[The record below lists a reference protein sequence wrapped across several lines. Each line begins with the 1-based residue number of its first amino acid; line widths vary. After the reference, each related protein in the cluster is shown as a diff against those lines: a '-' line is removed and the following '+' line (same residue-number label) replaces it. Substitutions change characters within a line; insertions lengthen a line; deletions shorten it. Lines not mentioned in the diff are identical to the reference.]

1 MKFSTIALAAF
12 AAKSSFVMAKD
23 NQHVS
28 SVVNLRSP
36 STIEDRVLH
45 PDSWYYQHN
54 EYDHAQCTRPQPIC
68 DDCGY
73 KRDQDYYHAMIE
85 SSQVEDGQLYT
96 PPDTEIKCGGETLSG
111 FVKLTSNL
119 VCDAD
124 ADETNDGY
132 DGGDVKA
139 ITISGPGSVLD
150 CDGNTIMM
158 PVGTAP
164 GDSVEDGS
172 VGIVLE
178 NGAFAINCKV
188 SGFNT
193 GVWMKGRNNVL
204 KNSLVGGATTDN
216 ISTSGYGCMTVD
228 GVESVGAGEDGL
240 QIDHAGTMQVFASTF
255 QGNGDEV
262 GDGIFTDDGVD
273 LCFTADE
280 VNAIGNSGR
289 GLNLFH
295 SGPAYL
301 KRTNAS
307 FNEGDA
313 GVFRFDDSGSTLTL
327 EDVKLIGNV
336 GDGLFAQDVD
346 ITTYGTVTSLGN
358 GDDGVEF
365 LAFSG
370 NNVDINVKGDLVLE
384 GSGSNG
390 LSLDNTDGAVSVSV
404 KDCAFLKSCSNI
416 DPDIVASAG
425 SGTIMF
431 EEGVDVTCDEVHDD
445 LIGEFSCSKDCPNDI
460 GTGTICSS
468 PVAAYCY
475 PKPEW

>member
-119 VCDAD
+119 VCDNA
-124 ADETNDGY
+124 ETEDYTGAS
-132 DGGDVKA
+132 VKA

-158 PVGTAP
+158 PVGTA
-164 GDSVEDGS
+164 SSLEIFLGS

-178 NGAFAINCKV
+178 NGATAVNCNV
-188 SGFNT
+188 VGFSS
-193 GVWMKGRNNVL
+193 GVWFIDGDTVF
-204 KNSLVGGATTDN
+204 KNSVVGGATNNN
-216 ISTSGYGCMTVD
+216 IVTTAEGSDACMVID
-228 GVESVGAGEDGL
+228 GVESIGATNGNGL
-240 QIDHAGTMQVFASTF
+240 VVTHGGTMQIYDSSFT
-255 QGNGDEV
+255 GNNL
-262 GDGIFTDDGVD
+262 DGVSTPEGIN
-273 LCFTADE
+273 LCFSADKVDASGNSDGFDLRHNGATDIKRSSANFNRDNGVAIE
-280 VNAIGNSGR
+280 DNSTPNNKVNLEDVEAIGN
-289 GLNLFH
+289 
-295 SGPAYL
+295 A
-301 KRTNAS
+301 
-307 FNEGDA
+307 
-313 GVFRFDDSGSTLTL
+313 DDGIDL
-327 EDVKLIGNV
+327 V
-336 GDGLFAQDVD
+336 DVD
-346 ITTYGTVTSLGN
+346 ISTFGTVSSFGSGVEGLEFICGENPCELNVN
-358 GDDGVEF
+358 GDLLVEGY
-365 LAFSG
+365 AQSG
-370 NNVDINVKGDLVLE
+370 IFFGGDE
-384 GSGSNG
+384 
-390 LSLDNTDGAVSVSV
+390 AISVSV
-404 KDCAFLKSCSNI
+404 KECAFLKACPHE
-416 DPDIVASAG
+416 DPADDIGADDSSIVTWEGDATCG
-425 SGTIMF
+425 SFDSDITGLHCT
-431 EEGVDVTCDEVHDD
+431 
-445 LIGEFSCSKDCPNDI
+445 SCPNEI
-460 GTGTICSS
+460 GTGTICTSH
-468 PVAAYCY
+468 VAAFCY